1 LYLQRKAQQWEPW
14 AIQQVSHHDWRMI
27 LEAGRAI
34 GAFSAREWLNEI
46 RVPTSVIVT
55 MRDEIVPLRRQIRL
69 FEEIPGAEVVRI
81 DGGHDA
87 VVARADVFVPALIG
101 AVESALSRQGR

>member
-1 LYLQRKAQQWEPW
+1 
-14 AIQQVSHHDWRMI
+14 MI

-34 GAFSAREWLNEI
+34 GSFSAREWLGEI
-46 RVPTSVIVT
+46 DVPTSVIVT
-55 MRDEIVPLRRQIRL
+55 MRDEIVPVRRQIRL
-69 FEEIPGAEVVRI
+69 FEGIRASEVIRI

-101 AVESALSRQGR
+101 AVESTLSRRAH